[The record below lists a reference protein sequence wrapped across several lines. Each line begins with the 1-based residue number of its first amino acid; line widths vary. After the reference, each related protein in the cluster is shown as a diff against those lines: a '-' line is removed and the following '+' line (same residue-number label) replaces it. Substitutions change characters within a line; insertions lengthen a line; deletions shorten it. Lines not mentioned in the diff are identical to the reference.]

1 MNVTCAWADTLDR
14 ANVQDALRVGEPH
27 HLEQHGR
34 RVRGYVGTWVRGY
47 AGRVVPELGIAVRVV
62 DFVVE
67 QLMQRMLERTV

>member
-1 MNVTCAWADTLDR
+1 MAGGCAD
-14 ANVQDALRVGEPH
+14 
-27 HLEQHGR
+27 
-34 RVRGYVGTWVRGY
+34 TWVRGY